1 MAIRRILTVDSPAD
15 TAVLKQISKP
25 VEGVDDGLRALMDDM
40 LQTMYDAPGIGL
52 AAVQIG
58 EPVRVIVMDLG
69 DREGTDEAD
78 ESPEA
83 EAKRRNP
90 RPTRLS
96 GHISPKN
103 GVGDRL
109 FGTAGA
115 TAVWGVTESLGKG
128 GGNFC

>member
-1 MAIRRILTVDSPAD
+1 MAAIATLRGRAGFQGTRNPRPARLSERPE
-15 TAVLKQISKP
+15 T
-25 VEGVDDGLRALMDDM
+25 RA
-40 LQTMYDAPGIGL
+40 QQG
-52 AAVQIG
+52 
-58 EPVRVIVMDLG
+58 
-69 DREGTDEAD
+69 
-78 ESPEA
+78 
-83 EAKRRNP
+83 AKRRNP